1 MLENIPRNDNKE
13 GKTDNKVTKVNSGF
27 RYNILLDVWETVTP
41 VDSDVVTEESST
53 LISTSLDGDLYAMR
67 TRKGKLFLDRL
78 EGATLTWSPCCS
90 VDMPLTVQAMCPR
103 PLRSES

>member
-1 MLENIPRNDNKE
+1 MSDDN
-13 GKTDNKVTKVNSGF
+13 VTNVNF
-27 RYNILLDVWETVTP
+27 VYRYNVLLDVWETVTP
-41 VDSDVVTEESST
+41 VDSDATTEESAI

-67 TRKGKLFLDRL
+67 TRKSKLFLDRL

-103 PLRSES
+103 PLWSES